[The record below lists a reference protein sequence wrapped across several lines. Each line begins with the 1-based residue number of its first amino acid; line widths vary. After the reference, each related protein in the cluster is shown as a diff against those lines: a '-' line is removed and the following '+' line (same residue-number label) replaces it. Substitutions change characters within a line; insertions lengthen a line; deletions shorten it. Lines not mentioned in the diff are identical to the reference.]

1 MHPTN
6 QPMLSASA
14 GKKGKKEKAPA
25 KQAEVTVEEPTDAGE
40 GQTAEEREE
49 MEQEEAGELYETCH
63 LSAYTGQALICRKQ
77 TQERVRLL
85 LGELGWR
92 WIRAGMPRL

>member
-1 MHPTN
+1 
-6 QPMLSASA
+6 MLSASA

-49 MEQEEAGELYETCH
+49 MEQEEAGERSGTH
-63 LSAYTGQALICRKQ
+63 HWSALTGQALICRKQ
-77 TQERVRLL
+77 TQEIAAECFEMER
-85 LGELGWR
+85 GQG
-92 WIRAGMPRL
+92 

>member
-1 MHPTN
+1 MLQARLHPANRPTV
-6 QPMLSASA
+6 SAFA

-49 MEQEEAGELYETCH
+49 MEQEEAGELSGIHY
-63 LSAYTGQALICRKQ
+63 
-77 TQERVRLL
+77 
-85 LGELGWR
+85 
-92 WIRAGMPRL
+92 